1 MESHTDAPLLRSE
14 KVAVATF
21 DGTGRG
27 VQCLTAVQGG
37 EVLLRCPLRDCW
49 TAANAT
55 QSPLVARLLHVEAQ
69 PSVGEFSEE
78 DLISLHLMLEYLR
91 GETSDRWNHI
101 KELPESFHTPL
112 LWSDG
117 ELYNLT
123 GSAYQMLAVYLRN
136 QVEDDY
142 NTLMEKIG
150 RRQRLEGGPSNTE
163 RAASLQAVA
172 AEEVE
177 LERLT
182 LDRYRWAR
190 ACIQSRS
197 MVLENDAIEEFLCLP
212 GGGADM
218 FNHSPEAG
226 PGSHRLAGGS
236 TEDAA
241 VEVVATR
248 DLDAGEQAFISYGAR
263 LSTASLLFSYGCV
276 LPGLVEPI
284 DAADQAFVPG
294 IPSPN
299 DFVEIVYTIPMPSMG
314 KTRASASDSKVQKVR
329 EALMFQ
335 AVSHAPEEEQES
347 FSVEIPDLVQNPAG
361 EQLMEIRFRLTTT
374 NPAPVTYLVL
384 SRLETIDEATATA
397 IEALT
402 PLHKS
407 ELCLGKKAISEQ
419 NEMQT
424 LGLLKKGILS
434 RLRSY
439 PTSISEDE
447 ALLKDHEIAER
458 LKLAVAL
465 RLVEKRI
472 LDASLNELGSLT
484 GRLAEAAFLM

>member
-1 MESHTDAPLLRSE
+1 
-14 KVAVATF
+14 
-21 DGTGRG
+21 
-27 VQCLTAVQGG
+27 
-37 EVLLRCPLRDCW
+37 
-49 TAANAT
+49 
-55 QSPLVARLLHVEAQ
+55 
-69 PSVGEFSEE
+69 
-78 DLISLHLMLEYLR
+78 
-91 GETSDRWNHI
+91 
-101 KELPESFHTPL
+101 
-112 LWSDG
+112 
-117 ELYNLT
+117 
-123 GSAYQMLAVYLRN
+123 
-136 QVEDDY
+136 
-142 NTLMEKIG
+142 
-150 RRQRLEGGPSNTE
+150 
-163 RAASLQAVA
+163 
-172 AEEVE
+172 
-177 LERLT
+177 
-182 LDRYRWAR
+182 
-190 ACIQSRS
+190 
-197 MVLENDAIEEFLCLP
+197 
-212 GGGADM
+212 
-218 FNHSPEAG
+218 
-226 PGSHRLAGGS
+226 
-236 TEDAA
+236 
-241 VEVVATR
+241 
-248 DLDAGEQAFISYGAR
+248 
-263 LSTASLLFSYGCV
+263 
-276 LPGLVEPI
+276 
-284 DAADQAFVPG
+284 
-294 IPSPN
+294 
-299 DFVEIVYTIPMPSMG
+299 MPSMG